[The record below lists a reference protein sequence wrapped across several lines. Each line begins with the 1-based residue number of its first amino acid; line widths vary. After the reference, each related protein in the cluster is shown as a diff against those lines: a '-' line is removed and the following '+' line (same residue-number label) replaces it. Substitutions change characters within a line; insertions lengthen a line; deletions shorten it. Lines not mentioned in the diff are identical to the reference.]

1 MSIKEYQHSLAEQI
15 KNAHETEPSTTVMG
29 VAIGDNRYLV
39 QMIEVSEVI
48 QAPRITPV
56 ALTQPW
62 FLGMANVRGKL
73 YGITDL
79 GLYLGGEPVV
89 LTAKSRILLVS
100 SDYRINSGFMVSS
113 MLGIRS
119 LSDFKLI
126 KAAKK
131 TTSAII
137 PRQYQDSESRQWGEI
152 SLHDL
157 IQDQNFLQ
165 IAR

>member
-1 MSIKEYQHSLAEQI
+1 MSIKEYKHSLAEQI
-15 KNAHETEPSTTVMG
+15 KNAHETESSTTVLG
-29 VAIGDNRYLV
+29 VAIGDSRYLV

-48 QAPRITPV
+48 QVPKITPV

-73 YGITDL
+73 YGVTDL
-79 GLYLGGEPVV
+79 GLYLGGESVAF
-89 LTAKSRILLVS
+89 TTKSRILLVS
-100 SDYRINSGFMVSS
+100 SDYKINSGFMVNS
-113 MLGIRS
+113 MLGIRG
-119 LSDFKLI
+119 LSDFKLV

-131 TTSAII
+131 TSSAII
-137 PRQYQDSESRQWGEI
+137 PRQYQDSEGRKWGEI

>member
-15 KNAHETEPSTTVMG
+15 KNAHETESSATVLG
-29 VAIGDNRYLV
+29 VAIGDSRYLV

-48 QAPRITPV
+48 QVPKITPV

-79 GLYLGGEPVV
+79 GLYLGGESVTF
-89 LTAKSRILLVS
+89 TAKSRILLVS
-100 SDYRINSGFMVSS
+100 SDYKINSGFMVNS

-119 LSDFKLI
+119 LSDFKLV

-131 TTSAII
+131 ISSAII
-137 PRQYQDSESRQWGEI
+137 PRQYQDSEGRKWSEI